1 MRRGKKRAIHTFG
14 EVASISK
21 SGNLSRIE
29 IDKMY
34 GGGKLLTI
42 YSEKI
47 PKRGLIWVV
56 IAPFRRELLGRGERK
71 PFMIAKLME
80 MVIKERQ
87 IIASFKSVEG
97 DSKVE
102 IILDDRGRARN
113 LKAGE
118 DYIFDLIDRQE
129 FFEAYERG
137 SIPAGMGGKRS
148 EPERLGAER
157 MRIFMEMASIKV
169 GQRVLDTAAGEKEY
183 LKHFSEKGCRIVCT
197 NISKTILK
205 RTQRLIGGDKH
216 SFVVC
221 DLERG
226 FPFRNGGF
234 DLVICDAL
242 LEYLSGPHDILNQIF
257 DLIKCG
263 GILLLLEPTRSVS
276 KIPDFYPQDL
286 WEVALW
292 RPIYDLYFNESCL
305 EKTLLDKGF
314 KIAEKRTMKFTY
326 PIYDEEQ
333 FSQSIICLY
342 KGSVS

>member
-29 IDKMY
+29 IDRMY
-34 GGGKLLTI
+34 GGGNLLTI

-56 IAPFRRELLGRGERK
+56 IAPFRRELLGRGEGK
-71 PFMIAKLME
+71 PFMIAKLMDLDVE
-80 MVIKERQ
+80 ERQ
-87 IIASFKSVEG
+87 ITAKFESINGEG
-97 DSKVE
+97 KAE
-102 IILDDRGRARN
+102 IVLDNRGRARN
-113 LKAGE
+113 LKVGR
-118 DYIFDLIDRQE
+118 DYILDLIERRE
-129 FFEAYERG
+129 FFERFERG
-137 SIPAGMGGKRS
+137 SIPVGIKDKRS
-148 EPERLGAER
+148 EPDRLGAER
-157 MRIFMEMASIKV
+157 IKNFIELANAKE
-169 GQRVLDTAAGEKEY
+169 GQMVLDTAAGEKEY

-205 RTQRLIGGDKH
+205 RTRRLIGGDKH

-242 LEYLSGPHDILNQIF
+242 LEYLSRPHDILNQIF

-263 GILLLLEPTRSVS
+263 GILLLLEPTRSIS

-292 RPIYDLYFNESCL
+292 RPIYDPYFNESLL

-314 KIAEKRTMKFTY
+314 KIAEKRTMRFKY
-326 PIYDEEQ
+326 PIYDEER
-333 FSQSIICLY
+333 FSQSIIHLY
-342 KGSVS
+342 KGI